1 MFIVLASIVGVAN
14 GIWVFKHFN
23 VYIPLENQAVNIDLQ
38 EPLQAKVKIQDAE
51 SPVTSY
57 QCSKCGYFDFEKKS
71 INKAIDEIK
80 LKESTLKIKQKII
93 KLSHDRLGM
102 YINRDV
108 ARSLNLKGGEEVYV
122 SVPDKKHMVVNVRR

>member
-1 MFIVLASIVGVAN
+1 MKNKKSEKSFSAQKSKGFLTCPKCNAQMKEV
-14 GIWVFKHFN
+14 
-23 VYIPLENQAVNIDLQ
+23 
-38 EPLQAKVKIQDAE
+38 KVKIQDAD

-57 QCSKCGYFDFEKKS
+57 QCGECGYFDFEGES
-71 INKAIDEIK
+71 MEKAITEIK
-80 LKESTLKIKQKII
+80 AKEAPLKIKQKII

-122 SVPDKKHMVVNVRR
+122 SVPDKNRLIVNVIHP

>member
-1 MFIVLASIVGVAN
+1 MKKI
-14 GIWVFKHFN
+14 
-23 VYIPLENQAVNIDLQ
+23 E
-38 EPLQAKVKIQDAE
+38 VKIQDAQ

-57 QCSKCGYFDFEKKS
+57 QCNKCGYFDFEEKS

-80 LKESTLKIKQKII
+80 AKEQVLKIKQKII

-108 ARSLNLKGGEEVYV
+108 ARSLNLKGGEDVYV
-122 SVPDKKHMVVNVRR
+122 SVPDKKHMVINVED